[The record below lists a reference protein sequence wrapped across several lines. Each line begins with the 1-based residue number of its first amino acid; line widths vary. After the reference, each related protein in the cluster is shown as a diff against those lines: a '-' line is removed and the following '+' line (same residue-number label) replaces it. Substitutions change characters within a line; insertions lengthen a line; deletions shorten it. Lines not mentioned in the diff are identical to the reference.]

1 MTVVKPDN
9 GHSHP
14 VPASPSAIWREGDRW
29 CAGIAP
35 FRTISADNAAELRN
49 YTQRVATARAEAPDC
64 IVAGLLSYE
73 AGELLVGLPVALN
86 SAEPLAI
93 AHLYKAS
100 DIVRDT
106 SLHSLLEQH
115 LSGPPRQPS
124 LSFTSDVDKAH
135 YLAGLGHIRDYLG
148 AGDCYQVNYA
158 RRFSSGYASV
168 PLVDWARLANRHP
181 APHASYFS
189 IDARRAVFG
198 VSPERF
204 LRIHGRHVTTEP
216 IKGSRP
222 RGDTAEDDE
231 KLASNLRN
239 SDKDRAENLMI
250 VDLLRN
256 DLGKVCTPGS
266 IKAEKLF
273 ELRRFSNVQHLVSTV
288 TGTLRDDVDALDA
301 LLQCF
306 PGGSITGAPKK
317 RAMEI
322 IAELEPHPRGYYCGS
337 QFVLDS
343 EGNLDS
349 NILIRTF
356 QTNDDKIYCHG
367 GGGIVI
373 DSDPEQE
380 FAESEFK
387 IRALMNALL

>member
-1 MTVVKPDN
+1 MTVVKP
-9 GHSHP
+9 GTGAP
-14 VPASPSAIWREGDRW
+14 LPIAASPSAIWREGELW
-29 CAGIAP
+29 CAGFVPIK
-35 FRTISADNAAELRN
+35 TISAANAVELDSF
-49 YTQRVATARAEAPDC
+49 TQRIATARAETRNC
-64 IVAGLLSYE
+64 IVAGILSYE
-73 AGELLVGLPVALN
+73 AGEHLAGMPA
-86 SAEPLAI
+86 SPHSGEPLAI

-100 DIVRDT
+100 DVVRNA
-106 SLHSLLEQH
+106 SLHSLLGQSVTS
-115 LSGPPRQPS
+115 LPRQPS
-124 LSFTSDVDKAH
+124 LSLTTDVDKAH
-135 YLAGLGHIRDYLG
+135 YLASLDRIQEYLR

-158 RRFSSGYASV
+158 RRFSSNYVGV
-168 PLVDWARLANRHP
+168 PLVDWAKLAIQHP
-181 APHASYFS
+181 APHASYFAV
-189 IDARRAVFG
+189 DARRAVFG

-204 LRIHGRHVTTEP
+204 LRIKDRHITTEP

-222 RGDTAEDDE
+222 RGNTAAEDE
-231 KLASNLRN
+231 KLASSLRN

-256 DLGKVCTPGS
+256 DLGKVCMPGS

-288 TGTLRDDVDALDA
+288 IGTLRDDIHVLDA
-301 LLQCF
+301 LLHCF

-322 IAELEPHPRGYYCGS
+322 IAELEPHPRGFYCGS

-356 QTNDDKIYCHG
+356 QNNDDKIYCHG

-387 IRALMNALL
+387 IRALMNTLL